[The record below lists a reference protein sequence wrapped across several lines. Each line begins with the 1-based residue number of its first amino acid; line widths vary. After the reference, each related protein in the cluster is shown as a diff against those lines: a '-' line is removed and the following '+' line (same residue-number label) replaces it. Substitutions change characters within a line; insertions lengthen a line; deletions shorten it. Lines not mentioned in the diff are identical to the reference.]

1 MHQLSILRLIRTQ
14 VASLPLSCNVTATG
28 YKHDK
33 VVTEETFVFAFNTLV
48 DGTTKNMT
56 EAVLPKSFEG
66 LDTVT
71 FESSYDVSNMIGA
84 TLIDSLEYIT
94 YTKKDAKAG
103 NGGEEDKKEEAEKP
117 ATFAKIPAPSHF

>member
-1 MHQLSILRLIRTQ
+1 M
-14 VASLPLSCNVTATG
+14 SCNVTATG

-33 VVTEETFVFAFNTLV
+33 VVAEETFVFTFNTLV

-56 EAVLPKSFEG
+56 QAVLPKTFSG

-94 YTKKDAKAG
+94 YIKKEAKAG
-103 NGGEEDKKEEAEKP
+103 NGGEEPKKEEVSKP
-117 ATFAKIPAPSHF
+117 ETFAKIPVASHF